1 MSSTIC
7 MAPASCDT
15 WIATA
20 PCSCGAPRLPPTAPS
35 AAARQRLAMTCSD
48 VLSDAST
55 TEEAPTYDEVYV
67 EPFGLP
73 HKRIGTHRLPPFVN
87 AKSVASIKKTW
98 QNRHGNRYVILPQ
111 GSTAFDTGCLDAF
124 VALAER
130 KDLKQF
136 QEELG
141 TGRNEF
147 NVPIPPRFFQR
158 VLEMRVSVPGL
169 EMPMAGPMGHSCFLS
184 KLPPNLHPAANNEST
199 DEKVVVL
206 CADPRYLVMK
216 EMSMRPTFASLL
228 GVPLG
233 PAEDYLA
240 DSLHYSQDLQGAL
253 APLDAC

>member
-1 MSSTIC
+1 MRRPS
-7 MAPASCDT
+7 ASH
-15 WIATA
+15 
-20 PCSCGAPRLPPTAPS
+20 LS
-35 AAARQRLAMTCSD
+35 AAARTAMTCFD

-55 TEEAPTYDEVYV
+55 TEEVPTYDEVFV
-67 EPFGLP
+67 EPFGVP

-98 QNRHGNRYVILPQ
+98 QPRHGGRYLILPQ

-124 VALAER
+124 VAMAER
-130 KDLKQF
+130 KDLHQF
-136 QEELG
+136 QQEQS

-147 NVPIPPRFFQR
+147 NVPIPRRFFQR

-169 EMPMAGPMGHSCFLS
+169 EMPEAGPMGHSCFIS
-184 KLPPNLHPAANNEST
+184 KLPPSLHPAANSEAA

-216 EMSMRPTFASLL
+216 EMSMRPKFASLL

-240 DSLHYSQDLQGAL
+240 DSLHYSQDLQSAL
-253 APLDAC
+253 KQMPD